1 MIAVRTSALLAL
13 PALVVLLVW
22 AALPPALTGG
32 TPAPGVAS
40 CQGLRPLTAAGAND
54 LLRRLGP
61 LPAASATVADVP
73 RRAPTRLPHDWADAL
88 AEPKARKAA
97 FVRVLLPLVLSAN
110 EAILADRRRLAAI
123 ADRGGPASEA
133 DARWLQALADRYD
146 TAPGDLAT
154 LQRRVDVVPVSL
166 AIAQAAIESGWGS
179 SRFAREGN
187 ALFGQWT
194 WNAAAAIKPRAQRD
208 GLGNYGIRR
217 FDSLAAS
224 VRHYMDNLNRHHAYR
239 SFRDTRA
246 ALRAEGKA
254 PNGLTLAPTIALYSE
269 KRAEYVA
276 LVRTVIRRNRL
287 TELAA
292 ARLESPC
299 ASVAADARDKLV
311 SRPG

>member
-1 MIAVRTSALLAL
+1 MIAVRTSAFLALLAL
-13 PALVVLLVW
+13 VAGLIW
-22 AALPPALTGG
+22 AALPPALTG
-32 TPAPGVAS
+32 TMPASGIAS
-40 CQGLRPLTAAGAND
+40 CHGLRPLTAAGADD

-61 LPAASATVADVP
+61 LSAESAALVP
-73 RRAPTRLPHDWADAL
+73 RQAPKRLPADWTETL
-88 AEPKARKAA
+88 TEPKARKAA

-110 EAILADRRRLAAI
+110 EAIEADRRHLATI
-123 ADRGGPASEA
+123 ANRGGVADEA
-133 DARWLQALADRYD
+133 DVRWLAALADRYD
-146 TAPGDLAT
+146 TAPDDLQA
-154 LQRRVDVVPVSL
+154 LQSRVDVVPVSL

-194 WNAAAAIKPRAQRD
+194 WDAAMAIKPKAQRD

-224 VRHYMDNLNRHHAYR
+224 VRYYMDNLNRHHAYR
-239 SFRDTRA
+239 GFRDARA
-246 ALRAEGKA
+246 ALRAAGKT
-254 PNGLTLAPTIALYSE
+254 PTGLALAPTIALYSE

-276 LVRTVIRRNRL
+276 LVRTVIVRNRL

-292 ARLESPC
+292 ARLARTC
-299 ASVAADARDKLV
+299 ASVTVDARDKLV